1 MKQRPT
7 PPLYRLTLSN
17 AAFNLFA
24 AKLRS
29 MKVTYRRPDG
39 RIDVGIDFNLLDQ
52 LQTSSLPRE
61 NLSDTI
67 VRLMSPKQGVQ

>member
-1 MKQRPT
+1 MKQAQLPF
-7 PPLYRLTLSN
+7 YRLTLTN

-24 AKLRS
+24 AKCRA
-29 MKVTYRRPDG
+29 MKVAIRRNDG

-52 LQTSSLPRE
+52 LRTASLPKE

-67 VRLMSPKQGVQ
+67 VRLMSPKQVVK